1 MVLINH
7 VGISFSTKVMD
18 RKTLFAKDIKA
29 LMYGFG
35 DVSNPLPESVEVM
48 DELLEW
54 FIIDLCERAQR
65 KSTFQKLKTT
75 DFLLA
80 LENDPKKS
88 ARAHELLALDKELK
102 QARATFGDTVQI
114 EMNKSA

>member
-1 MVLINH
+1 MSDDESRYRTPV
-7 VGISFSTKVMD
+7 FPKE
-18 RKTLFAKDIKA
+18 IKA

-35 DVSNPLPESVEVM
+35 DQSNPVQESIEVM

-54 FIIDLCERAQR
+54 FIVDLCQNAQN
-65 KSTFQKLKTT
+65 KSTTNKLKTT

-80 LENDPKKS
+80 LEGDAKKS

-102 QARATFGDTVQI
+102 QARATFGDTVQM
-114 EMNKSA
+114 EMSKGG